1 MRMFKK
7 VFNNW
12 NEALNYT
19 YVDYGRS
26 VYYSFQGENLPK
38 VKGGILMKEWCSGCP
53 VERIRGLHFEVTPLW
68 VTITIVEKDGA
79 APLTKNFERKN
90 RSVNAV
96 LHEVFG
102 WKRYNT
108 WETEEIFYLL
118 SFFIKKRFS
127 FLENLFYIRYCFNY
141 ASLLYSALQN
151 PRIK

>member
-1 MRMFKK
+1 MFKK

-38 VKGGILMKEWCSGCP
+38 VKGGVLMKEWCSGCP
-53 VERIRGLHFEVTPLW
+53 VERIHGVHFEVTPLW

-79 APLTKNFERKN
+79 TPLTKNFERKN

-108 WETEEIFYLL
+108 WETGEIFYLL
-118 SFFIKKRFS
+118 SFFIIKKDSRFQRIF
-127 FLENLFYIRYCFNY
+127 FLFEYCFNY

>member
-1 MRMFKK
+1 MVFYLDIGLNKDIKCLKIKKTNTTRMFKK
-7 VFNNW
+7 VFTNW

-26 VYYSFQGENLPK
+26 VYYSFQGENLPR

-53 VERIRGLHFEVTPLW
+53 VERIRGVHFEVTPLW
-68 VTITIVEKDGA
+68 VTITIVEEDGS

-102 WKRYNT
+102 
-108 WETEEIFYLL
+108 
-118 SFFIKKRFS
+118 
-127 FLENLFYIRYCFNY
+127 
-141 ASLLYSALQN
+141 
-151 PRIK
+151 

>member
-38 VKGGILMKEWCSGCP
+38 VKGGVLMKEWCSGCP
-53 VERIRGLHFEVTPLW
+53 VERIHGVHFEVTPLW
-68 VTITIVEKDGA
+68 VTITIVERDGA
-79 APLTKNFERKN
+79 TPLTKNFERKN

-96 LHEVFG
+96 LHEVLVERDTTLGNWGDILSSQLF
-102 WKRYNT
+102 YN
-108 WETEEIFYLL
+108 
-118 SFFIKKRFS
+118 KKRFS
-127 FLENLFYIRYCFNY
+127 FSENLLFIWILF
-141 ASLLYSALQN
+141 
-151 PRIK
+151 